1 MCEATDEATA
11 VYLQPG
17 ESFFA
22 LEQTVIS
29 TILGSCVSVTFW
41 SESLRVGAMS
51 HSQLPKCPK
60 TPRVVG
66 LASGRRYVDFAIR
79 DLARRFDELGVER
92 SLIQVKLFGGADVLQ
107 TKSSSS
113 ARATVGSLNCDE
125 ALAVL
130 QDRSEGRDQTAGTRQ
145 PSVVTGLARVAHRQ
159 PVRDDDEVGRFVR
172 RVVEGIVRNVRLRRF
187 DVSRRVFGHERYLVR
202 A

>member
-130 QDRSEGRDQTAGTRQ
+130 QAEGFHVIASSLRG
-145 PSVVTGLARVAHRQ
+145 S
-159 PVRDDDEVGRFVR
+159 VGRKIQFYTGTGDVMVR
-172 RVVEGIVRNVRLRRF
+172 CL
-187 DVSRRVFGHERYLVR
+187 S
-202 A
+202 